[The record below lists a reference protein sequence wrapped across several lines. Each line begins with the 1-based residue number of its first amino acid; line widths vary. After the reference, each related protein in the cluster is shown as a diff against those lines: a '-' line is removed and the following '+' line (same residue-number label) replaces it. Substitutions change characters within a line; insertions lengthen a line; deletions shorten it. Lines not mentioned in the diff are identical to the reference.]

1 MEPAAHLS
9 QVGEGLVKFLDLA
22 ADKIKNMRTWTP
34 PRTPD
39 LDYFA
44 DLG

>member
-1 MEPAAHLS
+1 MKPAAHFG

-22 ADKIKNMRTWTP
+22 ADKIKNMRTWAP
-34 PRTPD
+34 PRAPD

-44 DLG
+44 NLG